1 MILQALH
8 TTLNPI
14 LSAHV
19 LIGDIE
25 AELPFCVFRADAS
38 PARQK
43 AGICGFEYVV
53 NVGVIDSDVDSVN
66 NYSVQIIDAV
76 QAMQGTVSGTDI
88 IAAIQTDESGI
99 YYENENNV
107 FMNDLAFKVFT
118 KNR

>member
-14 LSAHV
+14 LPAHV

-43 AGICGFEYVV
+43 AGVCGYEYVV
-53 NVGVIDSDVDSVN
+53 NVGIIDNEVKSVN
-66 NYSVQIIDAV
+66 NYSVQIINAI
-76 QAMQGTVSGTDI
+76 QNMNGSVSGTDV

-107 FMNDLAFKVFT
+107 FMNDIEFKVFT

>member
-1 MILQALH
+1 MILEALYG
-8 TTLNPI
+8 TLNPI
-14 LSAHV
+14 VPAHV

-25 AELPFCVFRADAS
+25 AELPFCVFRADAA

-53 NVGVIDSDVDSVN
+53 NIGVIDNAVASVN
-66 NYSVQIIDAV
+66 SYSVQVIEAIEKLK
-76 QAMQGTVSGTDI
+76 GSVSGTDI
-88 IAAIQTDESGI
+88 IASIQTDESGI

-107 FMNDLAFKVFT
+107 FMNDLEFKVFT